1 MAAQIHASLLT
12 QPGSWASTRTKCA
25 SPLPTLN
32 SWSAS
37 QIKWEPPGCP
47 NEPWKSTTSYSPQN
61 NDFKAA
67 LHGFWLHSHPE
78 MTDHKEEIRTMWV
91 SYSAKETGSQ
101 HRGWVQETQGVVC
114 LAQSLGLVAPSTGW
128 APRPLL
134 PTHDSHKQCWQRPAC
149 CPSWPRSLRAVLLWL
164 PDSVLLSFYILF
176 YGAASFL
183 VSSKY
188 TQAPTGI
195 LCH

>member
-1 MAAQIHASLLT
+1 
-12 QPGSWASTRTKCA
+12 
-25 SPLPTLN
+25 
-32 SWSAS
+32 
-37 QIKWEPPGCP
+37 
-47 NEPWKSTTSYSPQN
+47 
-61 NDFKAA
+61 
-67 LHGFWLHSHPE
+67 
-78 MTDHKEEIRTMWV
+78 MWV

-128 APRPLL
+128 APWPLL

-188 TQAPTGI
+188 HKHRQEYCAINDRVTAPGASGRGPGGSSCGTPSLLHHWFLPPRANHAACTAPNFI
-195 LCH
+195 LIAEQRHSFFSQFLGKQYGAPHSQCF